1 MMSTEIKEKLQREQP
16 AKRRKLPVTK
26 ALETEGS
33 GGRGVA
39 SMVMST
45 GRSGVKE
52 QELTDMEEDDI
63 KQFIIDMDKKNPDE
77 YKAQAEVLYQE
88 GVTGKALLSYFEE
101 GKKEFVPWIQEYTRD
116 HIFAVTFHQALKE
129 KLQREQPAKRRKLPV
144 TKAMETEGSGGSG
157 NTLRAC
163 RFPCAPARSSCF
175 CAILMGEK

>member
-1 MMSTEIKEKLQREQP
+1 M
-16 AKRRKLPVTK
+16 
-26 ALETEGS
+26 
-33 GGRGVA
+33 
-39 SMVMST
+39 MST
-45 GRSGVKE
+45 GRSDEEEK
-52 QELTDMEEDDI
+52 ELTEMEEDEI
-63 KQFIIDMDKKNPDE
+63 KQFVIRMSNNEDK